1 MPTYEFRCRTCGATF
16 TESRP
21 MSQSSSPATCPDGH
35 DDTVRLLGVAGVMRS
50 AGGAATIPAPSGG
63 GGGCCG
69 GSCGCG

>member
-16 TESRP
+16 VESRP
-21 MSQSSSPATCPDGH
+21 MADSAAPATCPNGH
-35 DDTVRLLGVAGVMRS
+35 DDTVRLLDVAS
-50 AGGAATIPAPSGG
+50 AGGRTTTPS